1 MNVAIKRLADTTVAE
16 ISGDLDG
23 STAPLAQQQILEAI
37 KGGDNV
43 ALDLTR
49 VPYMSSAGLR
59 MLLSTYRRVAN
70 GGGRIVFV
78 GVVDEIRDTMDVT
91 GFLKFFTLVETL
103 DDAMAVLA
111 PD

>member
-37 KGGDNV
+37 RGGDNV